1 MTKVLAPSPSELFPV
16 DGIAGKRVSLR
27 RFTTADINQR
37 YLGWLNDTKV
47 TRFSNQRF
55 AIHNMKTARAYLDSF
70 SGSPNLFLLV
80 SDRGSGETLGT
91 MTAYTFLPHSTVDVG
106 IMLGESTRWG
116 QGLGSE
122 AWCLLV
128 EWLIGE
134 VGVRKLTAGCAAGN
148 RGMKRLAEGSGM
160 RLEAIKRAHEII
172 DGEPQDL
179 LYYARF
185 RDL

>member
-1 MTKVLAPSPSELFPV
+1 MSKPLAPSPSELFPV
-16 DGIAGKRVSLR
+16 NGIAGKRVSLR

-55 AIHNMKTARAYLDSF
+55 SSHNVKTARAYLDSF
-70 SGSPNLFLLV
+70 ASSPNLFLLI
-80 SDRGSGETLGT
+80 SDRGSGEALGT
-91 MTAYTFLPHSTVDVG
+91 MTAYASLPHSTVDVG
-106 IMLGESTRWG
+106 ILLGEITRWG
-116 QGLGSE
+116 QGLGTE

-134 VGVRKLTAGCAAGN
+134 AGVRKLTAGCAAGN
-148 RGMKRLAEGSGM
+148 QGMIRLAEAAGM
-160 RLEAIKRAHEII
+160 GLEAIKRAHEII

-179 LYYARF
+179 FYYARF